1 VEPLLSVR
9 DLTAWFEPGTSVLNG
24 ISFDLHIGEVT
35 AVLGQSGSGKTTLAR
50 VLLGLKLSAQ
60 SSVKGVIRFRGI
72 NLLRMSEKEREGVRG
87 AGIAL
92 IPQEPELALNPV
104 MRARDQ
110 VEEVL
115 LAHSK
120 LSKRARTERVS
131 AMLAA
136 TSFPLEL
143 GRRYP
148 HGLSGG
154 QRQRVVIAQA
164 LICRPVLLIADEPT
178 NGLDNILQAEMLS
191 LLKGLVQQFGLT
203 LLFITHNAAL
213 LEGLAQK
220 VMVMKAGTVIE
231 SGAYTRLRDAP
242 EQSYTADLLDVWRGL
257 PGCERIT
264 TSAGGVRGD
273 VFGREPG

>member
-1 VEPLLSVR
+1 MEPLLSVR
-9 DLTAWFEPGTSVLNG
+9 DLTAWFEPGTPVLNG

-60 SSVKGVIRFRGI
+60 SRVEGIIRFNGI
-72 NLLRMSEKEREGVRG
+72 HLLRMSEKEREGVRG

-120 LSKRARTERVS
+120 LTKRARTDRVN
-131 AMLAA
+131 AMLTA
-136 TSFPLEL
+136 TGFPLEL

-148 HGLSGG
+148 HELSGG
-154 QRQRVVIAQA
+154 QRQRIVFAQA
-164 LICRPVLLIADEPT
+164 LICRPALLIADEPT
-178 NGLDNILQAEMLS
+178 NGLDNVLQAEMLS

-231 SGAYTRLRDAP
+231 SGSYTRLRDAP
-242 EQSYTADLLDVWRGL
+242 AQSYTADLLDLWHGV
-257 PGCERIT
+257 PGWGRSAI
-264 TSAGGVRGD
+264 SAGEVRGD
-273 VFGREPG
+273 IGGREHG